1 MGDKNG
7 MNRCVNCG
15 RELPEGAAF
24 CPYCETVQVPKLE
37 VEAPKP
43 RGRRARALALAAA
56 AAAIIA
62 IAVLVLPT
70 TAPAISESAPPAE
83 SAGQGSAG
91 QEGPAESP
99 APESAPP
106 AGKIP
111 ASLEYSAD
119 GREYSLR
126 LTFDGGKGER
136 PSISSVEH
144 AVPEGYRY
152 ANPSQLYVY
161 DAEGNN
167 ALEEFSALLE
177 SCSVRTVPRD
187 GGYAMDCTAPKYDPS
202 FPYAALTSH
211 IDYWA
216 GCGTNDILWT
226 LNLKSGETLQLCQ
239 SITVREQKLVA
250 FRPEDTPMDTLED
263 LQALMTYID
272 TEVDVDTAVQV
283 YLPARVYEGGLN
295 LPAMRGLSLYGSDDG
310 ETRTT
315 FTGPFTVRSANKQLT
330 EIVGVDFIGSGG
342 TGITAKDGLH
352 LTGCTLSGWDVA
364 VLALDGA
371 WVGANGSTFE
381 DNGVALSFNSNLS
394 DHYSNPS
401 YNSNRFLNNGK
412 AIVIDNLP
420 GDEVLRFPDS
430 LFHGNGVDI
439 ENNAGHS
446 VDLSGAIFE

>member
-7 MNRCVNCG
+7 MNKCVNCG

-24 CPYCETVQVPKLE
+24 CPYCETVQAPKLE

-152 ANPSQLYVY
+152 ANPAQL
-161 DAEGNN
+161 
-167 ALEEFSALLE
+167 
-177 SCSVRTVPRD
+177 
-187 GGYAMDCTAPKYDPS
+187 
-202 FPYAALTSH
+202 
-211 IDYWA
+211 
-216 GCGTNDILWT
+216 
-226 LNLKSGETLQLCQ
+226 
-239 SITVREQKLVA
+239 
-250 FRPEDTPMDTLED
+250 
-263 LQALMTYID
+263 
-272 TEVDVDTAVQV
+272 
-283 YLPARVYEGGLN
+283 
-295 LPAMRGLSLYGSDDG
+295 
-310 ETRTT
+310 
-315 FTGPFTVRSANKQLT
+315 
-330 EIVGVDFIGSGG
+330 
-342 TGITAKDGLH
+342 
-352 LTGCTLSGWDVA
+352 
-364 VLALDGA
+364 
-371 WVGANGSTFE
+371 
-381 DNGVALSFNSNLS
+381 
-394 DHYSNPS
+394 
-401 YNSNRFLNNGK
+401 
-412 AIVIDNLP
+412 
-420 GDEVLRFPDS
+420 
-430 LFHGNGVDI
+430 
-439 ENNAGHS
+439 
-446 VDLSGAIFE
+446 